1 MPLSTPISKAQ
12 KRGAGDAAQK
22 ALKAA
27 HDEILKKNTDPFQEM
42 DEEQVDDCIE
52 ELYCILTESSLE
64 EFGEELE
71 AGYCCTRD
79 QLVYWL
85 DKKYLDTTSYGE
97 DLYNRL
103 LEEDS
108 KPTTEV
114 VVEAF
119 TDSDTD

>member
-1 MPLSTPISKAQ
+1 MPLSTPISKAK
-12 KRGAGDAAQK
+12 KRDAGDAVQK
-22 ALKAA
+22 ACKAA
-27 HDEILKKNTDPFQEM
+27 YENILKKNTDPFEYL

-64 EFGEELE
+64 EFDDELE
-71 AGYCCTRD
+71 AGHGCTRD

-97 DLYNRL
+97 DLYNL
-103 LEEDS
+103 LLDGDS

-114 VVEAF
+114 VEAF
-119 TDSDTD
+119 SDTD